1 MADKDDTFFK
11 ELVEHHVSGKLKV
24 APEHVSKEALKYMGK
39 PAGETYDKFVEKFK
53 KITEKL
59 GKKQYI
65 IPYLMSSHPGS
76 TLDCAI
82 ELAEYLRDTN
92 YQPEQV
98 QDFYP
103 TPGTP
108 ATTMYYTG
116 LDPMTMKEVY
126 VPKTK
131 HEKAMQRALL
141 QFKNPKYY
149 TLVYEALTEA
159 GRTDLIGNGSKCLIR
174 DKTQGY
180 NGSSTGAYRKSQVKT
195 DNNNSSYKGVG
206 NVKEKNRSKTGRTT
220 DKNSI
225 VQGRIK
231 DKNESKNIDKTQ
243 SKRGKSNKII
253 KGKSDTKNKTRRK

>member
-1 MADKDDTFFK
+1 MQ
-11 ELVEHHVSGKLKV
+11 HHVSGKLKV
-24 APEHVSKEALKYMGK
+24 APEHVSKEVLKYMGK
-39 PAGETYDKFVEKFK
+39 PAGETYDKFVAKFE
-53 KITEKL
+53 KITQKL

-103 TPGTP
+103 TPGTL

-159 GRTDLIGNGSKCLIR
+159 GRTDLIGTDPKCLIR
-174 DKTQGY
+174 DKSHGNSGSN
-180 NGSSTGAYRKSQVKT
+180 NGIYRKKQVQGESSK
-195 DNNNSSYKGVG
+195 NNSYKG
-206 NVKEKNRSKTGRTT
+206 NRKFAEKPGSKTGKSN
-220 DKNSI
+220 DKNSSA
-225 VQGRIK
+225 QGRFK
-231 DKNESKNIDKTQ
+231 DKNEDKFKGKNESRYADKAKT
-243 SKRGKSNKII
+243 SRGKSAAVGKRKSSPRNKS
-253 KGKSDTKNKTRRK
+253 K